1 MSGEQTCLAGGQ
13 SDLMG
18 QQLPHGYC
26 ALVGL
31 RKLWPVV
38 GQFRVVRD
46 QTLRSGDCDR
56 QRRHAFRG
64 GKHGDESVA
73 RHGAVVMPLR

>member
-13 SDLMG
+13 SGLMG

-31 RKLWPVV
+31 RKLCPVV

-56 QRRHAFRG
+56 QRRHTFRG
-64 GKHGDESVA
+64 GNMVTRVSS
-73 RHGAVVMPLR
+73 RHGPVVMPLR